1 MSPRPEIL
9 LTKSFFKHVPPLA
22 DPRLEARAKRPRT
35 SICSWSPHVRGATC
49 RIYTCSAPMGLETR
63 RKRPQK
69 PENQVCYWLQL
80 CIILNQQHSYPKS
93 FKKLSGPEP
102 AEVQGLKNHSTNT
115 ANNNRRRYLRLG
127 CVGMCSLRLGCVG
140 FSGVF
145 RAALLPGRWL
155 AWGFLCMMRW

>member
-1 MSPRPEIL
+1 MCPL
-9 LTKSFFKHVPPLA
+9 LQIPDLKRGPSGQEPP
-22 DPRLEARAKRPRT
+22 
-35 SICSWSPHVRGATC
+35 
-49 RIYTCSAPMGLETR
+49 SAPGRPTSGEPPAGFTRAARRWALESR